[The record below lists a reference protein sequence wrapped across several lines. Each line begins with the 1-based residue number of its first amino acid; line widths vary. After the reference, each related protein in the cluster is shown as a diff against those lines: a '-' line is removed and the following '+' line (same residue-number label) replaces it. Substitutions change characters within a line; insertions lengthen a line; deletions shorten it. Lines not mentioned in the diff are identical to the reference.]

1 MKNKFLT
8 IFLIIFICF
17 SFFSCDPAEAF
28 FKRITFPVIC
38 LENDEKPVSNVY
50 VNLRNDSLS
59 NKVLA
64 HNETDSKGV
73 GFIVF
78 VRVPDIN
85 GKYSY
90 LTEAEYRCEDLSPIE
105 AQIESSGKTDFY
117 IVVNDKETEYY
128 NPEYETKILYLNEFN
143 GDMYSEKPVYLLP
156 NSKKT
161 E

>member
-1 MKNKFLT
+1 MNKK
-8 IFLIIFICF
+8 IFFVGLCLFAF

-38 LENDEKPVSNVY
+38 LENDEQPASNVY

-59 NKVLA
+59 KKVLA
-64 HNETDSKGV
+64 HDETNCKGV

-78 VRVPDIN
+78 VEVPDIN
-85 GKYSY
+85 GKYRY
-90 LTEAEYRCEDLSPIE
+90 LTEAEYRCEDLSPID
-105 AQIESSGKTDFY
+105 AQIESTGETDFY
-117 IVVNDKETEYY
+117 IVVNDRETEYY
-128 NPEYETKILYLNEFN
+128 NPKYETKILYLNEFN
-143 GDMYSEKPVYLLP
+143 NKSFEKTVCLLP

>member
-1 MKNKFLT
+1 MNKK
-8 IFLIIFICF
+8 IFFVGLCLFAF
-17 SFFSCDPAEAF
+17 SLFSCDPPEAF
-28 FKRITFPVIC
+28 FKGITFPVIC

-64 HNETDSKGV
+64 HDKTDSKGV

-90 LTEAEYRCEDLSPIE
+90 LTEAEYRCEDLSPID
-105 AQIESSGKTDFY
+105 AQIDSSGKTDFY
-117 IVVNDKETEYY
+117 IVVNDRETEYY
-128 NPEYETKILYLNEFN
+128 NPKYETKILYLNEFN
-143 GDMYSEKPVYLLP
+143 DDEFFEKTVYLSAASDE
-156 NSKKT
+156 N
-161 E
+161 

>member
-1 MKNKFLT
+1 MNKK
-8 IFLIIFICF
+8 IFFVGLCLFAF

-85 GKYSY
+85 GKYRY
-90 LTEAEYRCEDLSPIE
+90 LTEAEYRCEDLSPID
-105 AQIESSGKTDFY
+105 AQIESTGETDFY

-128 NPEYETKILYLNEFN
+128 NPKYETKILYLNEFN
-143 GDMYSEKPVYLLP
+143 NKSFEKTVCLLP

>member
-1 MKNKFLT
+1 MNKK
-8 IFLIIFICF
+8 IFFVGLCLFAF

-38 LENDEKPVSNVY
+38 LENDEQPASNVY

-64 HNETDSKGV
+64 HDETNCKGV

-78 VRVPDIN
+78 VEVPDIN
-85 GKYSY
+85 GKYRY
-90 LTEAEYRCEDLSPIE
+90 LTEAEYRCEDLSPID
-105 AQIESSGKTDFY
+105 AQIESTGETDFY

-128 NPEYETKILYLNEFN
+128 NPKYETKILYLNEFN
-143 GDMYSEKPVYLLP
+143 GDMYSEKPVYLSSASDV
-156 NSKKT
+156 N
-161 E
+161 

>member
-1 MKNKFLT
+1 MNKK
-8 IFLIIFICF
+8 IFFVGLCLFAF

-38 LENDEKPVSNVY
+38 LENDEQPASNVY

-64 HNETDSKGV
+64 HDETNCKGV

-78 VRVPDIN
+78 VEVPDIN
-85 GKYSY
+85 GKYRY
-90 LTEAEYRCEDLSPIE
+90 LTEAEYRCEDLSPID
-105 AQIESSGKTDFY
+105 AQIESTGKTDFY
-117 IVVNDKETEYY
+117 IVVNDRETEYY
-128 NPEYETKILYLNEFN
+128 NPKYETKILYLNEFN
-143 GDMYSEKPVYLLP
+143 NKSFEKTVCLLP

>member
-1 MKNKFLT
+1 MNKK
-8 IFLIIFICF
+8 IFFVGLCLFAF

-38 LENDEKPVSNVY
+38 LENDEQPASNVY
-50 VNLRNDSLS
+50 VNLRNNSLS

-64 HNETDSKGV
+64 HDETNCKGV

-78 VRVPDIN
+78 VEVPDIN
-85 GKYSY
+85 GKYRY
-90 LTEAEYRCEDLSPIE
+90 LTEAEYRCEDLSPID
-105 AQIESSGKTDFY
+105 AQIESTGKTDFY

-128 NPEYETKILYLNEFN
+128 NPKYETEILYLNEF
-143 GDMYSEKPVYLLP
+143 DDDRFFEKTVYLLP
-156 NSKKT
+156 KSKKT

>member
-1 MKNKFLT
+1 MNKK
-8 IFLIIFICF
+8 IFFVGLCLFAF

-38 LENDEKPVSNVY
+38 LENDEQPASNVY
-50 VNLRNDSLS
+50 VNLRNNSLP

-64 HNETDSKGV
+64 HDETNCKGV

-78 VRVPDIN
+78 VEVPDIN

-105 AQIESSGKTDFY
+105 AQIESTGKTDFY

-128 NPEYETKILYLNEFN
+128 NPKYETEILYLNEF
-143 GDMYSEKPVYLLP
+143 DDDRFFEKTVYLLP
-156 NSKKT
+156 KSKKT

>member
-1 MKNKFLT
+1 MNKK
-8 IFLIIFICF
+8 IFFVGLCLFAF

-38 LENDEKPVSNVY
+38 LENDEQPASNVY

-64 HNETDSKGV
+64 HDETNCKGV

-78 VRVPDIN
+78 VEVPDIN
-85 GKYSY
+85 GKYRY
-90 LTEAEYRCEDLSPIE
+90 LTEAEYRCEDLSPID
-105 AQIESSGKTDFY
+105 AQIESTGETDFY

-128 NPEYETKILYLNEFN
+128 NPKYETKILYLNEFN
-143 GDMYSEKPVYLLP
+143 NKSFEKTVCLLP

>member
-1 MKNKFLT
+1 MNKK
-8 IFLIIFICF
+8 IFFVGLCLFAF

-128 NPEYETKILYLNEFN
+128 NPKYETKILYLNEFN
-143 GDMYSEKPVYLLP
+143 NKSFEKTVCLLP

>member
-1 MKNKFLT
+1 MNKK
-8 IFLIIFICF
+8 IFFVGLCLFAF

-38 LENDEKPVSNVY
+38 LENDEQPASNVY

-64 HNETDSKGV
+64 HDETNCKGV

-78 VRVPDIN
+78 VEVPDIN

-90 LTEAEYRCEDLSPIE
+90 LTEAEYRCEDLSPID
-105 AQIESSGKTDFY
+105 AQIESTGETDFY

-128 NPEYETKILYLNEFN
+128 NPKYETEILYLNEFN
-143 GDMYSEKPVYLLP
+143 NKSFEKTVCLLP